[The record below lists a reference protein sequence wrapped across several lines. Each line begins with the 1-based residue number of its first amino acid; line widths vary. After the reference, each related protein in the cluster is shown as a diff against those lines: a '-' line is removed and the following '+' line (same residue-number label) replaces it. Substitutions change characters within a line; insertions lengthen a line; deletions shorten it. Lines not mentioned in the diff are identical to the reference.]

1 MSLLINILIILG
13 FSILALFGTLFVL
26 IRMKERQML
35 KAIEKSNTPDLSI
48 NMGGMQINQL
58 KKMIEEI
65 DSRLT
70 DDDDAEKLD
79 DNLKKALL
87 QIRSKFQN
95 AVDQSNNES

>member
-70 DDDDAEKLD
+70 CDDAEKLD

>member
-65 DSRLT
+65 DGRLT
-70 DDDDAEKLD
+70 GDDAEKLD

>member
-1 MSLLINILIILG
+1 
-13 FSILALFGTLFVL
+13 
-26 IRMKERQML
+26 ML

-65 DSRLT
+65 DGRLT
-70 DDDDAEKLD
+70 GDDAEKLD

>member
-1 MSLLINILIILG
+1 MSLFINILIILG

-65 DSRLT
+65 DGRLT
-70 DDDDAEKLD
+70 GDDAEKLD

>member
-1 MSLLINILIILG
+1 MSLFINILIILG

-48 NMGGMQINQL
+48 NTGGMQINQL

-65 DSRLT
+65 DSRLMS
-70 DDDDAEKLD
+70 DDAEKID